1 MSWHSIKCNKIRFK
15 TQFPPLLGTYQREVK
30 TYVHT
35 KICMHTF
42 IAALF
47 VIAKKVK
54 TPKQNPCN
62 KKLFNNKK
70 MNDMLLSAT
79 TKMDLKKH
87 YWISLK
93 HVYYHMWNRSPVQV
107 RCMRQ
112 GAQGWCTGMTWGMW
126 WGGRWERGF
135 RMGNT
140 YTPMSDSCQCTA
152 KTTTILYSN

>member
-15 TQFPPLLGTYQREVK
+15 TQFPPLLGTYQREMK

-42 IAALF
+42 TAALF
-47 VIAKKVK
+47 VIAKNVK

-70 MNDMLLSAT
+70 MNNMLLSAT
-79 TKMDLKKH
+79 TKMYLKKH
-87 YWISLK
+87 YWIALK
-93 HVYYHMWNRSPVQV
+93 HVYYHMWNRTPVQV

-112 GAQGWCTGMTWGMW
+112 GAQSWCTEMILRDGLGREV
-126 WGGRWERGF
+126 GGGF

-140 YTPMSDSCQCTA
+140 CTPIADSCQCMA
-152 KTTTILYSN
+152 KTTTVL

>member
-15 TQFPPLLGTYQREVK
+15 TQFPPLLGTYQREMK

-42 IAALF
+42 TAALF
-47 VIAKKVK
+47 VIAKNVK

-70 MNDMLLSAT
+70 MNNMLLSAT
-79 TKMDLKKH
+79 TKMYLKKH
-87 YWISLK
+87 YWIALK
-93 HVYYHMWNRSPVQV
+93 HVYYHMWNRTPVQV

-112 GAQGWCTGMTWGMW
+112 GAQSWCTEMILRDGLGREV
-126 WGGRWERGF
+126 GGGF

-140 YTPMSDSCQCTA
+140 CTPMVDSCQCMA
-152 KTTTILYSN
+152 KTTTIL

>member
-15 TQFPPLLGTYQREVK
+15 TQFPPLLGTYQREMK

-42 IAALF
+42 TAALF
-47 VIAKKVK
+47 VIAKNVK

-70 MNDMLLSAT
+70 MNNMLLSAT
-79 TKMDLKKH
+79 TKMYLKKH
-87 YWISLK
+87 YWIALK
-93 HVYYHMWNRSPVQV
+93 HVYYHMWNRTPVQV

-112 GAQGWCTGMTWGMW
+112 GAQSWCTGMTQGIG
-126 WGGRWERGF
+126 WGGSGRGDQDGEH
-135 RMGNT
+135 M
-140 YTPMSDSCQCTA
+140 YTHGGFMSMYG
-152 KTTTILYSN
+152 KNHYNIVK

>member
-15 TQFPPLLGTYQREVK
+15 TQFPPLLGTYQREMK

-42 IAALF
+42 TAALF
-47 VIAKKVK
+47 VIAKNVK

-70 MNDMLLSAT
+70 MNNMLLSAT
-79 TKMDLKKH
+79 TKMYLKKH
-87 YWISLK
+87 YWIALK
-93 HVYYHMWNRSPVQV
+93 HVYYHMWNRTPVQV

-112 GAQGWCTGMTWGMW
+112 GAQSWCTEMILRDGLGREV
-126 WGGRWERGF
+126 GGGF
-135 RMGNT
+135 RMGNIC
-140 YTPMSDSCQCTA
+140 TPMVDSCQCMA
-152 KTTTILYSN
+152 KTTTIL